1 MKSRRFK
8 KSRTAARK
16 CNGSKKRGGML
27 RRTAKIAFDGIVGKG
42 PDKLDKAKQVADAV
56 LKGLTTQ
63 SQSTPVTP
71 GTARTFSTP
80 NDRLRIDDCRTIT
93 SPIENP
99 IQNIY
104 NTPVKG
110 KGSNGSNRLLPKVR
124 RHRSRISRSETY
136 APTIHD
142 PRMVVTGNLFQE
154 LTD

>member
-1 MKSRRFK
+1 
-8 KSRTAARK
+8 
-16 CNGSKKRGGML
+16 ML

-80 NDRLRIDDCRTIT
+80 TIDRLRMDDFRTIT

-104 NTPVKG
+104 KTPVKG
-110 KGSNGSNRLLPKVR
+110 NGSNDSNGLLPKFR
-124 RHRSRISRSETY
+124 RHHSRISRSETSY
-136 APTIHD
+136 APTIRD